1 MEATTLSNRL
11 DPALGDLFK
20 WGRSDWGKIWWLK
33 KSRSAGEILV
43 GLPAVEPCGF
53 TRPNTNSG
61 SCLWRGSGSTCLSVG
76 FEFGCQIHTRLW
88 KDSDSVELRSAETC
102 KDIFLRPL
110 VAIDFLIN
118 QVPESLPLH
127 MKTFKRVL
135 EAPHCSFLFLSL
147 LISVCSWFFLFF
159 LVQGRTLL
167 KREIGLHGVWTLW
180 PNKAAS
186 SLDHWVWLL
195 PHIFFSS
202 IGSVENWNVF
212 YQTNKR
218 KEKKVGVFLY
228 YSLSV
233 LVKLSL
239 GLQRF
244 YGVLMILN

>member
-1 MEATTLSNRL
+1 MWVENFLIKRLVSLVPDFIVLYFCRFVEQNSLSLNLWVLLLIVLVRL
-11 DPALGDLFK
+11 WGGGNNSFEPTWPSTWDLFK

-127 MKTFKRVL
+127 MKTCKRVL

-167 KREIGLHGVWTLW
+167 KREIGLHGVWTL
-180 PNKAAS
+180 
-186 SLDHWVWLL
+186 
-195 PHIFFSS
+195 
-202 IGSVENWNVF
+202 
-212 YQTNKR
+212 
-218 KEKKVGVFLY
+218 
-228 YSLSV
+228 
-233 LVKLSL
+233 
-239 GLQRF
+239 
-244 YGVLMILN
+244 